1 MKKFVGLV
9 FSAVAVI
16 GLSSCGGD
24 DGGSSSGDATK
35 VIDALVSSAAESEVT
50 IDEACVTDVVNE
62 LSEAD
67 LTLVVDNL
75 DGLVDGSIE
84 MSTLDISDEGV
95 ATLESTFECAI
106 DMDESATEESM
117 P

>member
-1 MKKFVGLV
+1 M
-9 FSAVAVI
+9 
-16 GLSSCGGD
+16 
-24 DGGSSSGDATK
+24 
-35 VIDALVSSAAESEVT
+35 IDALVSSASESDVT
-50 IDEACVTDVVNE
+50 IDEACVADVVNK
-62 LSEAD
+62 LGEAD
-67 LTLVVDNL
+67 LALVVDNL